1 MPEKTQPETV
11 TVLSRGNR
19 LYGRLW
25 EVDAGSPTL
34 LLLCGLGFHT
44 FEYELLAP
52 LLYVA
57 GYNCLSFDYRGHG
70 MSEGRRGDWTLRD
83 LADDSRSALDMVR
96 LRHRGKIGVFG
107 NSLGAMA
114 GILAA
119 TQDERISSLVA
130 SNCPAR
136 LADFMLT
143 PLRTVLYRAAKVV
156 GLALPLRI
164 NVNHFYAYEQLIADA
179 RWLETIRSDARI
191 TEARRLS
198 LTAYQ
203 SLLDDWDATT
213 MVEKLGKPLLI
224 VQGRN
229 DALQPASESERI
241 YEAASPPKELAVLDT
256 GHLPNLEAPEALA
269 RLLSN
274 WFAKTLG

>member
-1 MPEKTQPETV
+1 MPGDTRPETV
-11 TVLSRGNR
+11 TILSDAHQ
-19 LYGRLW
+19 LYGKLW
-25 EVDAGSPTL
+25 EVDGTSPTV

-44 FEYELLAP
+44 FEYDLLAP
-52 LLYVA
+52 LLANA

-70 MSEGRRGDWTLRD
+70 RNEGKRGDWTLRD
-83 LADDSRSALDMVR
+83 LADDARSALDLIR
-96 LRHRGKIGVFG
+96 SRHHGKIGVFG
-107 NSLGAMA
+107 NSLGAMT

-119 TQDERISSLVA
+119 TQDERISSVVA

-164 NVNHFYAYEQLIADA
+164 SVNHFYAYEQLIADA

-198 LTAYQ
+198 LAAYQ
-203 SLLDDWDATT
+203 SLLEEWDAAT

-229 DALQPASESERI
+229 DALQPVSESERI
-241 YEAASPPKELAVLDT
+241 YEAAKPPRELALLDT
-256 GHLPNLEAPEALA
+256 GHLPNLEAPEALG
-269 RLLSN
+269 RLLSD
-274 WFAKTLG
+274 WFAKTLD